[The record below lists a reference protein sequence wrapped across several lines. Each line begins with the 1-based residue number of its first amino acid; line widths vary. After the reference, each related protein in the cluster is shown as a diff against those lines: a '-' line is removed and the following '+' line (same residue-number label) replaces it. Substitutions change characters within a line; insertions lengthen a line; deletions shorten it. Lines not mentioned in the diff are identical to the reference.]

1 MSKKYII
8 VGGNV
13 AGTSAAARLRR
24 LDEFAEIIVLDK
36 GSSMSFAS
44 SGLPYYIGGVISS
57 PDLLTRSSPESFLKN
72 LNITVKTRHEAVSI
86 DRYDKSIRVHD
97 IEPDS
102 YYDQKYD
109 KLILATGAVP
119 HCPDIKAADR
129 PDVFMLKN
137 PEDLTL
143 ISRYIEEAD
152 VRRAAVIG
160 GGDVGL
166 AVSENLSKRGIKTC
180 VIEKKAHVMPTF
192 DAEMA
197 QFAKI
202 TLENNG
208 IALITDTVVNACQP
222 IDEGL
227 RLELSD
233 DRSIIADMVVICA
246 GLKPETRLAAE
257 SGLGIGIT
265 GGILVDE
272 HQQTT
277 DKDIYAVG
285 DAVEVESTHGGKI
298 LISRA
303 SPATRQGRIAADSI
317 CGAGSR
323 YKHTIGVTIV
333 KLFDACFGAAGLTEQ
348 QLKWRGFKYE
358 KVYLRALSYEDYYPG
373 ADILS
378 VKLCFDKRAG
388 RIYGV
393 QIVGKTGVDK
403 RIDVFATAMY
413 AGLTVDK
420 LAELELAYAPPFSAP
435 RDVVNMAGYIA
446 GNVLSGLSKVV
457 HWNDLKKKKQ
467 DTILIDVRSAKQ
479 HESGAINGSIN
490 IPLDQLRDR
499 IDELDKEKKYIVFSQ
514 SGHRSYN
521 AERLLRQRGYDVKNL
536 SGGFSLYEVFN
547 RME

>member
-1 MSKKYII
+1 MPKKYII

-24 LDEFAEIIVLDK
+24 LDEFAQITVFDK
-36 GSSMSFAS
+36 GSGMSFAS
-44 SGLPYYIGGVISS
+44 GGLPYYIGGVVSS
-57 PDLLTRSSPESFLKN
+57 ADSLTRGTPENFLNN
-72 LNITVKTRHEAVSI
+72 LNITVKTRCEAVGI
-86 DRYDKSIRVHD
+86 DRHNKSIKVYD
-97 IEPDS
+97 ITS
-102 YYDQKYD
+102 GTHFDQKYD

-119 HCPDIKAADR
+119 HCPDIKAAGR

-137 PEDLTL
+137 IEDMER
-143 ISRYIEEAD
+143 ISRYIKEAD

-166 AVSENLSKRGIKTC
+166 AVAENISRRGIKTC
-180 VIEKKAHVMPTF
+180 VIEKKRHVLPTF

-197 QFAKI
+197 RFAKI

-208 IALITDTVVNACQP
+208 VALITDTVVADYQP

-233 DRSIIADMVVICA
+233 GRSIIADMVVICA

-257 SGLGIGIT
+257 AGLGIGFT

-285 DAVEVESTHGGKI
+285 DTVEVESTHGGKI

-303 SPATRQGRIAADSI
+303 SPATRQARIAADSI
-317 CGAGSR
+317 CGIGSR
-323 YKHTIGVTIV
+323 YKHTLGVTIV
-333 KLFDACFGAAGLTEQ
+333 KLFDTCFGAAGLTEQ
-348 QLKWRGFKYE
+348 QLVWRGLKYE
-358 KVYLRALSYEDYYPG
+358 KVYLRALSHENYYPE
-373 ADILS
+373 AEVLS
-378 VKLCFDKRAG
+378 VKLCFDKRTG

-393 QIVGKTGVDK
+393 QVAGKTGVDK

-413 AGLTVDK
+413 AGLTVGN

-446 GNVLSGLSKVV
+446 GNVLSGLSEVI
-457 HWNDLKKKKQ
+457 HWHDLKKKKGAV
-467 DTILIDVRSAKQ
+467 LIDVRPVKQ
-479 HESGAINGSIN
+479 REAGTIEGSVS
-490 IPLDQLRDR
+490 IPLDRLRDR
-499 IDELDKEKKYIVFSQ
+499 TEELDKDKQYIVFSQ
-514 SGHRSYN
+514 SGHRSYL
-521 AERLLRQRGYDVKNL
+521 AERLLRQRGFKVKNL
-536 SGGFSLYEVFN
+536 SGGFCLYEIFSGT
-547 RME
+547 E

>member
-233 DRSIIADMVVICA
+233 GRSIIADMVVICA

-457 HWNDLKKKKQ
+457 HWNDLKKRKK

-479 HESGAINGSIN
+479 RESGDINGSIN
-490 IPLDQLRDR
+490 IPIDQLRDR